1 VAKAASGAWSSQQSY
16 PQWLERYVGQIDSQ
30 VSKIFG
36 HGSSSL
42 EMAVT
47 EALSGGKRVRAVLA
61 LLWCEGASGDHAAA
75 IPVAVAYELAH
86 AAALVQDDIL
96 DNSEMRRGD
105 KSIVQKHGL
114 RSAMLA
120 SNMLLAQVPRVISE
134 YGLHTSGGEVL
145 RKLFEL
151 LGDSFGAT
159 IMGEFLDLEMAE
171 RDGVEQ
177 GDYEYMIRMK
187 TGALIGASSA
197 SGVVVGG
204 GLHNDKLLNA
214 AYESGEW
221 LGMAYQVQ
229 DDLLDIIGDE
239 QTLGKPIFADIRG
252 GKKNAVLIHV
262 LGKSSEDDRAF
273 LRDLLRKQ
281 EPFVESE
288 VERVRDLLVQHDS
301 VEYARR
307 LAARYAENAR
317 KVIETAE
324 IGDARRKLIELSDYL
339 ASRKY

>member
-1 VAKAASGAWSSQQSY
+1 VELVDSG
-16 PQWLERYVGQIDSQ
+16 
-30 VSKIFG
+30 VSKLFG
-36 HGSSSL
+36 RGDSSL

-61 LLWCEGASGDHAAA
+61 LLWCEGVSGDRTIAV
-75 IPVAVAYELAH
+75 PVAVAYELAH

-96 DNSEMRRGD
+96 DNSEMRRGE
-105 KSIVQKHGL
+105 KSIVRKHGL

-134 YGLHTSGGEVL
+134 YGLHKSGGEVL

-159 IMGEFLDLEMAE
+159 IMGEFLDLEMAG
-171 RDGVEQ
+171 RDRVEQ

-204 GLHNDKLLNA
+204 GLLNEELLSA
-214 AYESGEW
+214 AYASGEW

-229 DDLLDIIGDE
+229 DDLLDIVGDE
-239 QTLGKPIFADIRG
+239 QTLGKPVFADIRG
-252 GKKNAVLIHV
+252 GKKNAVLIHAIE
-262 LGKSSEDDRAF
+262 KSSEDDRAF
-273 LRDLLRKQ
+273 LRELLQKRG
-281 EPFVESE
+281 PFGESE
-288 VERVRDLLVQHDS
+288 VERVRDLLLEHES
-301 VEYARR
+301 IEYAKR

-317 KVIETAE
+317 RVVETAE
-324 IGDARRKLIELSDYL
+324 IGDSRKKLIELSNYL
-339 ASRKY
+339 VSRKY

>member
-1 VAKAASGAWSSQQSY
+1 VE
-16 PQWLERYVGQIDSQ
+16 LVDSR
-30 VSKIFG
+30 VSKLFG
-36 HGSSSL
+36 RGDSSL

-61 LLWCEGASGDHAAA
+61 LLWCEGVSGDGRTA

-96 DNSEMRRGD
+96 DNSETRRGEQ
-105 KSIVQKHGL
+105 SIVRKHGL

-134 YGLHTSGGEVL
+134 YGVGDSGGEVL
-145 RKLFEL
+145 GKLFDL

-171 RDGVEQ
+171 RDLAEQ

-204 GLHNDKLLNA
+204 GLHDEKLLNA
-214 AYESGEW
+214 AYSSGEW

-229 DDLLDIIGDE
+229 DDLLDIMGDE
-239 QTLGKPIFADIRG
+239 RTLGKPVFADIRG

-262 LGKSSEDDRAF
+262 IEKSSEEDRAF
-273 LRDLLRKQ
+273 LRELLRKRGAFT
-281 EPFVESE
+281 EPE
-288 VERVRDLLVQHDS
+288 VARVRDLLLEHDS
-301 VEYARR
+301 VEYARC
-307 LAARYAENAR
+307 LATGYAENAKR
-317 KVIETAE
+317 VVETAAT
-324 IGDARRKLIELSDYL
+324 GDVRSKLMELSDYL
-339 ASRKY
+339 VSRKY

>member
-1 VAKAASGAWSSQQSY
+1 
-16 PQWLERYVGQIDSQ
+16 
-30 VSKIFG
+30 
-36 HGSSSL
+36 
-42 EMAVT
+42 MAVT

-61 LLWCEGASGDHAAA
+61 LLWCEGVSGDYRTA

-96 DNSEMRRGD
+96 DDSEMRRGD
-105 KSIVQKHGL
+105 RSIVRKHGL

-134 YGLHTSGGEVL
+134 YGLHKSGGEVL

-159 IMGEFLDLEMAE
+159 VMGEFLDLEMAE
-171 RDGVEQ
+171 RDEVEQ
-177 GDYEYMIRMK
+177 GDYDYMIRMK

-197 SGVVVGG
+197 SGAVVGG
-204 GLHNDKLLNA
+204 GLKNDELLSA

-229 DDLLDIIGDE
+229 DDLLDIMGDE

-262 LGKSSEDDRAF
+262 MGKSSEEDRAF
-273 LRDLLRKQ
+273 LRELLRRKG
-281 EPFVESE
+281 PFADLE
-288 VERVRDLLVQHDS
+288 VERVRELLLEHES
-301 VEYARR
+301 VDYARR
-307 LAARYAENAR
+307 LSAGYAANAR
-317 KVIETAE
+317 KVVENVE
-324 IGDARRKLIELSDYL
+324 LGDAKKKLIELSDYL